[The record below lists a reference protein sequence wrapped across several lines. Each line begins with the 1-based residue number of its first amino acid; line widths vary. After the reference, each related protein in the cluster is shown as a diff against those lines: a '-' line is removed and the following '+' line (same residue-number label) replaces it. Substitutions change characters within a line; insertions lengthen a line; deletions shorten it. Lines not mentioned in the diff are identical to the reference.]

1 VFVAWGDESGSVR
14 DKDPDA
20 YLMSG
25 VIAEQEVVQDLRD
38 AMRMLLLSSEKK
50 VHWRGDTEKRHD
62 AVINTIGTLPVE
74 SIVVVRLSGPGEKD
88 ERKRRKCF
96 ETYIPALVDL
106 GCSHLTLESRGPHD
120 DRRDMA
126 MLDALR
132 ASRRVDSAL
141 RLEHAPGPAD
151 PALWIAD
158 AVCGAVVSH
167 RIGQPRWLKALER
180 QVDVEIVDD
189 RPQT

>member
-1 VFVAWGDESGSVR
+1 MFVAWGDESGSVR
-14 DKDPDA
+14 DKDPDV

-74 SIVVVRLSGPGEKD
+74 SIVVVRLGGPGEKD

-96 ETYIPALVDL
+96 ET
-106 GCSHLTLESRGPHD
+106 
-120 DRRDMA
+120 
-126 MLDALR
+126 
-132 ASRRVDSAL
+132 
-141 RLEHAPGPAD
+141 
-151 PALWIAD
+151 
-158 AVCGAVVSH
+158 
-167 RIGQPRWLKALER
+167 
-180 QVDVEIVDD
+180 
-189 RPQT
+189 